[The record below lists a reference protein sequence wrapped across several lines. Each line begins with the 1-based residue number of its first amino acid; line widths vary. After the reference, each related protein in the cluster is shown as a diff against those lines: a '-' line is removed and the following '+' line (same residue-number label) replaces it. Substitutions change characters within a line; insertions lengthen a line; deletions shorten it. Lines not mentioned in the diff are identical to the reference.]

1 MDWTYVIVAITFMV
15 IGFVLCAL
23 LSANKIDNDTE
34 YISIEEILKSK
45 EEENEDEDDLNEEEE
60 RILENVK

>member
-15 IGFVLCAL
+15 IGFMLCAL
-23 LSANKIDNDTE
+23 LSANKIDDDIE

-45 EEENEDEDDLNEEEE
+45 EEENENE
-60 RILENVK
+60 

>member
-23 LSANKIDNDTE
+23 LSANKIDNNIE
-34 YISIEEILKSK
+34 YITIEEILKRK
-45 EEENEDEDDLNEEEE
+45 EEENEDE
-60 RILENVK
+60 